1 MALIKDITLA
11 VLGSTGVGKSC
22 LCYKYC
28 QGIFVEEYSPTLEEH
43 YTKLARIDSHSILL
57 RIIDT
62 AGYDGNLT
70 QLENLMKTVGFF
82 FLVFDVSRRNSL
94 QELIAIRERL
104 LAGKTETPWMLLI
117 GNKADLEETREVKYI
132 DAAELASSWNSK
144 YFEVSVKNGNNIN
157 QCFLEVITEA
167 LKSNKTHPVKH
178 TKSKKCCILM

>member
-43 YTKLARIDSHSILL
+43 YTKLARIDNCSVLL

-70 QLENLMKTVGFF
+70 QLEILMKTVGYF

-104 LAGKTETPWMLLI
+104 IAGKTETPWMLLI
-117 GNKADLEETREVKYI
+117 GNKADLEETREVKREE
-132 DAAELASSWNSK
+132 AEELAAGWNSR
-144 YFEVSVKNGNNIN
+144 YIEVSVKNGNNIN
-157 QCFLEVITEA
+157 QCFLEVIREA
-167 LKSNKTHPVKH
+167 LKSTKIQSARHVKNH
-178 TKSKKCCILM
+178 KCCILM